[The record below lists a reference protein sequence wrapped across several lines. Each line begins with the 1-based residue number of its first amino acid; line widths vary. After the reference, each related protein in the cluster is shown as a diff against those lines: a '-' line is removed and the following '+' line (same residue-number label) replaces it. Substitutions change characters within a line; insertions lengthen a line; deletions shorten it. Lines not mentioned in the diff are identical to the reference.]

1 MALLQLLCTA
11 GGNQAKLDACNEF
24 KSRQREG
31 GKLVVQQTVAIYP
44 LLPLLRAHA
53 RSAVIFVKY
62 RKVSARMTLLNF
74 INISV
79 ETVLYS
85 RFGGYNGRRS

>member
-11 GGNQAKLDACNEF
+11 SGNQAKLDAYNEF
-24 KSRQREG
+24 KSRQKEG
-31 GKLVVQQTVAIYP
+31 GKLVVQQAVAIHP

-53 RSAVIFVKY
+53 RSAVIFIKC
-62 RKVSARMTLLNF
+62 RKVSARTTLPNF
-74 INISV
+74 INISA

-85 RFGGYNGRRS
+85 RFGGHNGRRS